1 MAKRGRQR
9 GQRGQSGQGG
19 AQGQGRQTRQ
29 EMRRVAAERAAQRR
43 AAEQAAQ
50 RRRLIA
56 IGGAIAVAVVIAAV
70 LIIVNWPEDNENEP
84 VSLPAIVAQ
93 GTPYPGVPAETRF
106 LGDPNAPVTLVE
118 YGDYQCPFCGQFAR
132 DSEHLLVQEYV
143 ATGQV
148 RYEFRPLA
156 FLDDRSDDNESDR
169 AAEATLCAGDQG
181 QFWQMHDT
189 LYFNQNGENQ
199 GAFSEERVGE
209 MAQQL
214 GLNMD
219 QFNACVGGE
228 THKAE
233 LDATAASASEQ
244 GVNSTPTFLIN
255 GQIAQAS
262 ASYDDL
268 KAKLDAAIAAAT
280 PAA

>member
-1 MAKRGRQR
+1 MAKQGRQR
-9 GQRGQSGQGG
+9 GQRGQSGPGG
-19 AQGQGRQTRQ
+19 AQGPARQTRQ

-70 LIIVNWPEDNENEP
+70 LIFVNWPEDNENEP
-84 VSLPAIVAQ
+84 ISLPAIVAQ
-93 GTPYPGVPAETRF
+93 GTPYPGVPAETRY

-132 DSEHLLVQEYV
+132 DSEHLLVQQYV
-143 ATGQV
+143 ATGQI
-148 RYEFRPLA
+148 RYEFRPLT
-156 FLDDRSDDNESDR
+156 FLDRNPDDTESHR
-169 AAEATLCAGDQG
+169 AAEAALCAGDQG

-199 GAFSEERVGE
+199 GAFSDERVQE
-209 MAQQL
+209 MARQL

-219 QFNACVGGE
+219 QFNTCVSGE

-233 LDATAASASEQ
+233 LDSIAAGANDQ
-244 GVNSTPTFLIN
+244 GVDSTPSFLIN
-255 GQIAQAS
+255 GQIAQES
-262 ASYDDL
+262 PSYDDL
-268 KAKLDAAIAAAT
+268 KARLDAAIAAAT